1 MRITFTGLS
10 TVDLDKVFRNKL
22 SLSNLSSGSPRSHDF
37 TLCDILT
44 DLQGR

>member
-1 MRITFTGLS
+1 MKITFTGLS
-10 TVDLDKVFRNKL
+10 TVDLDKVFGSRL

-37 TLCDILT
+37 NLSEILT

>member
-10 TVDLDKVFRNKL
+10 TVDLDKVFRIKL

-37 TLCDILT
+37 HFV
-44 DLQGR
+44 

>member
-10 TVDLDKVFRNKL
+10 TVDLDKVFESRL

-37 TLCDILT
+37 NLCEIFT
-44 DLQGR
+44 DLQGS